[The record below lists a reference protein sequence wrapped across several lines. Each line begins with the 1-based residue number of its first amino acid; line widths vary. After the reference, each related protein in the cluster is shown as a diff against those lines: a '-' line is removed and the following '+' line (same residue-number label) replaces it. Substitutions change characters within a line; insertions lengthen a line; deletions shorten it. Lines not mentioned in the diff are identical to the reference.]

1 MLWCLLDVDLMRYM
15 GDLDPSQAKSERETL
30 DSVWKIIMTSCEHV
44 SLADEV
50 YCQIVKQLTNNRS
63 TRS

>member
-1 MLWCLLDVDLMRYM
+1 M
-15 GDLDPSQAKSERETL
+15 GDLDPSQPRSDSDML
-30 DSVWKIIMTSCEHV
+30 DSVWKIISSCCEQPTF
-44 SLADEV
+44 ADEV